1 MSKKSIIAK
10 LLSEE
15 DISVVQK
22 KTKTAAFNV
31 ENRELILPIWKE
43 EMSKD
48 ISDLF
53 ICHEIGHALYTSKD
67 MLYKM
72 QERKIDKS
80 YVNIIEDAR
89 IEKMVQDKYLGTRS
103 CFTRGYNEL
112 LSKDFFGLKD
122 KDLNT
127 FNLAD
132 RINLHFKG
140 VDNVPFSSVEQ
151 TWVDKVANVKTED
164 EVLDLAKALMDF
176 TDKNE
181 DSQGE
186 EQQGQSQSSVGSDEG
201 EDNNQES
208 GSDNTSD
215 DSSDD
220 TQNSGSN
227 DEGDEG
233 EEEKETQGSSSQDT
247 DEEEKTEAGQDTS
260 SGIQGGNDYKH
271 SATTDLSFD
280 KSLDDAMDKDVK
292 DRVYAT
298 IPKVNN
304 KVVVDY
310 KSVLEQCKKHYSNK
324 YSSNGYTTDKFLST
338 TKSEITKFQMDSK
351 KVVSY
356 MVKEFEMKKSADL
369 YKRAT
374 VSKTGTLNMG
384 ALHTYQFNEDLF
396 AKVTTMPGATN
407 HGLVMFFDWSG
418 SMQYNL
424 TQTLKQL
431 YNLVWFCD
439 RVKIPY
445 RVYAFSDAYGRTP
458 DYRSVMEENT
468 LVTQNIDNKSD
479 LNISGFRLIEMFS
492 DKMRKNETADM
503 MHYWYMMGVYYS
515 QGYRHYDNG
524 GYPICTPNNLQ
535 LGGTPLNHAIVA
547 AMSIIPSFKTKNG
560 IQKVNAVFLTDGV
573 SHRVSR
579 KVSGESLDSWKNDV
593 YITDKQ
599 TNTTITS
606 EKKNS
611 RYYSGENQTTIL
623 LELLKKRIPESNVL
637 GFFVAGSGARGIVR
651 REIIQDKMGL
661 HWDDMDT
668 LRKYQKELRTNKVL
682 VCKTAGYDE
691 YYILPSIP
699 RADENDEEGIHVK
712 ENAKTGDLKRA
723 FAKFS
728 KSKVLN
734 RQLLNKFI
742 SQVA

>member
-15 DISVVQK
+15 DISVVHK

-31 ENRELILPIWKE
+31 ESRELILPIWKE

-53 ICHEIGHALYTSKD
+53 ICHEIGHALYTSRD
-67 MLYKM
+67 MLQKM
-72 QERKIDKS
+72 TDRKIDKS

-89 IEKMVQDKYLGTRS
+89 IERMVQDKYLGTKS
-103 CFTRGYNEL
+103 CFTKGYNEL
-112 LSKDFFGLKD
+112 LSKDFFELKD
-122 KDLNT
+122 KDLND
-127 FNLAD
+127 FNRAD

-151 TWVDKVANVKTED
+151 TWVDKVAEVKTED
-164 EVLDLAKALMDF
+164 EVLDLAQDLMNFIND
-176 TDKNE
+176 NE
-181 DSQGE
+181 DSQGKEQE
-186 EQQGQSQSSVGSDEG
+186 EGKSGANGMSSDEG
-201 EDNNQES
+201 ESLQDLR
-208 GSDNTSD
+208 D
-215 DSSDD
+215 DAKKIEDTDD
-220 TQNSGSN
+220 TQSSGSN

-233 EEEKETQGSSSQDT
+233 EEETQGSSSQDT
-247 DEEEKTEAGQDTS
+247 DEEEKTEAGQDAS
-260 SGIQGGNDYKH
+260 SGFQGGSEYKH

-280 KSLDDAMDKDVK
+280 KSLDDAMDKDCK

-298 IPKVNN
+298 VPKVND
-304 KVVVDY
+304 KIIIDY
-310 KSVLEQCKKHYSNK
+310 KSILEQCRKHYSVDNK
-324 YSSNGYTTDKFLST
+324 YSESKFITT
-338 TKSEITKFQMDSK
+338 TKSEVTKLQQDSK

-445 RVYAFSDAYGRTP
+445 RVYAFSDSYGRMP
-458 DYRSVMEENT
+458 SYSRVESENNI
-468 LVTQNIDNKSD
+468 VTQDVNQKSD
-479 LNISGFRLIEMFS
+479 LNVSGFRLLEMFS
-492 DKMRKNETADM
+492 DKMKKTEQSDA
-503 MHYWYMMGVYYS
+503 MHYWYMMGEYY
-515 QGYRHYDNG
+515 GNYRNWRDG
-524 GYPICTPNNLQ
+524 GYPMSPPRNLH

-547 AMSIIPSFKTKNG
+547 AMSIIPKFKSDNG

-573 SHRVSR
+573 SHSVNG
-579 KVSGESLDSWKNDV
+579 KMSGEDFDSYNKEA
-593 YITDKQ
+593 YITDKL
-599 TNTTITS
+599 TNTTMCVKSSGYRREAQTS
-606 EKKNS
+606 
-611 RYYSGENQTTIL
+611 TL
-623 LELLKKRIPESNVL
+623 LEILKKRIPDMNVI
-637 GFFVAGSGARGIVR
+637 GFFVAGSGRRGIVR
-651 REIIQDKMGL
+651 REIIQEKMGL
-661 HWDDMDT
+661 SWSDDVT
-668 LRKYQKELRTNKVL
+668 LKKYQKELRTNKVL

-691 YYILPSIP
+691 YYILPSVP
-699 RADENDEEGIHVK
+699 KDDENDEDGIQVK
-712 ENAKTGDLKRA
+712 DNAKTGDLKRA
-723 FAKFS
+723 FTKFA
-728 KSKVLN
+728 KSKTLN
-734 RQLLNKFI
+734 RQLLNKFVG
-742 SQVA
+742 QVA

>member
-15 DISVVQK
+15 DISVVHK

-31 ENRELILPIWKE
+31 ETRELILPLWKE

-67 MLYKM
+67 LLTKM

-103 CFTRGYNEL
+103 CFTKGYKEL
-112 LSKDFFGLKD
+112 ISKDFFGVD
-122 KDLNT
+122 NKDLNEL
-127 FNLAD
+127 NLAD

-140 VDNVPFSSVEQ
+140 MDNVPFSSVEQ

-164 EVLDLAKALMDF
+164 EVLDIAQGLMDF
-176 TDKNE
+176 TDENE
-181 DSQGE
+181 ESQNQEE
-186 EQQGQSQSSVGSDEG
+186 EQQSQSS
-201 EDNNQES
+201 
-208 GSDNTSD
+208 

-220 TQNSGSN
+220 NSDDNSDDTETQSSDDKSDESQEETQSSGSEESDDDKN
-227 DEGDEG
+227 T
-233 EEEKETQGSSSQDT
+233 EEK
-247 DEEEKTEAGQDTS
+247 KTEVNG
-260 SGIQGGNDYKH
+260 GIQGGSEYKH
-271 SATTDLSFD
+271 RATTDLSFD

-310 KSVLEQCKKHYSNK
+310 KSVLEQCKTHYDKTEN
-324 YSSNGYTTDKFLST
+324 SSKFISK
-338 TKSEITKFQMDSK
+338 TKSEMTKFQMDSK

-369 YKRAT
+369 YKRAS

-396 AKVTTMPGATN
+396 AKVTTLPGATN

-418 SMQYNL
+418 SMQHNL

-431 YNLVWFCD
+431 FNLVWFCD

-445 RVYAFSDAYGRTP
+445 RVYAFSDCYVKPSTYSGI
-458 DYRSVMEENT
+458 DSENIK
-468 LVTQNIDNKSD
+468 VTQNPDNKSD
-479 LNISGFRLIEMFS
+479 LDVSGFRLIEMFS
-492 DKMRKNETADM
+492 DKMRKNETSDM
-503 MHYWYMMGVYYS
+503 MHYWYMMGCYYS
-515 QGYRHYDNG
+515 QGYRRLQYG

-547 AMSIIPSFKTKNG
+547 AMSIIPKSKNDNG

-573 SHRVSR
+573 SHNISR
-579 KVSGESLDSWKNDV
+579 KISGERLSHYSFDKDS
-593 YITDKQ
+593 YITDKM
-599 TNTTITS
+599 TNTTVTS
-606 EKKNS
+606 IKKTS
-611 RYYSGENQTTIL
+611 RYKSDNQTNIL

-637 GFFVAGSGARGIVR
+637 GFFVAGSGARGVVR

-661 HWDDMDT
+661 HWDDIDT
-668 LRKYQKELRTNKVL
+668 LRKCQKELRTNKVL
-682 VCKTAGYDE
+682 VCKTSGYDE

-699 RADENDEEGIHVK
+699 KVDENDEDGIQVK

-742 SQVA
+742 AQVA

>member
-15 DISVVQK
+15 DISVVHK

-31 ENRELILPIWKE
+31 ETRELILPLWKE

-67 MLYKM
+67 LLTKM
-72 QERKIDKS
+72 IERKIDKS

-103 CFTRGYNEL
+103 CFTKGYKEL
-112 LSKDFFGLKD
+112 ISKDFFGVD
-122 KDLNT
+122 NKDLNEL
-127 FNLAD
+127 NLAD

-140 VDNVPFSSVEQ
+140 MDNVPFSSVEQ
-151 TWVDKVANVKTED
+151 TWVEKVRNVKTED
-164 EVLDLAKALMDF
+164 EVLDIAQGLMDF

-181 DSQGE
+181 ESQNQ
-186 EQQGQSQSSVGSDEG
+186 EQQQQSQSSVGSDEG
-201 EDNNQES
+201 EGENQES
-208 GSDNTSD
+208 GSDDNSE

-220 TQNSGSN
+220 TQSQGSN
-227 DEGDEG
+227 NDGDEG
-233 EEEKETQGSSSQDT
+233 QEETQSSSSQESDDDKNT
-247 DEEEKTEAGQDTS
+247 EEKKTEVN
-260 SGIQGGNDYKH
+260 SGFQGGEGYKH
-271 SATTDLSFD
+271 TATTDLSFD
-280 KSLDDAMDKDVK
+280 KSLDDAMDKNAK

-298 IPKVNN
+298 IPKVND
-304 KVVVDY
+304 KVIIDY
-310 KSVLEQCKKHYSNK
+310 KSILEQCKKHYDKTEN
-324 YSSNGYTTDKFLST
+324 SSKFISK
-338 TKSEITKFQMDSK
+338 TKSDMIKFQMDSK

-369 YKRAT
+369 YKRAS

-396 AKVTTMPGATN
+396 AKVTTLPGATN

-445 RVYAFSDAYGRTP
+445 KVYAFSDAYVRPASYAGI
-458 DYRSVMEENT
+458 DSESVK
-468 LVTQNIDNKSD
+468 VTQNPDNKSD
-479 LNISGFRLIEMFS
+479 LDVSGFRLIEMFS
-492 DKMRKNETADM
+492 DKMRKNETSDM
-503 MHYWYMMGVYYS
+503 MHYWYMMGCYYA
-515 QGYRHYDNG
+515 GYRDWSNA
-524 GYPICTPNNLQ
+524 GYPVSPPYRLQ

-547 AMSIIPSFKTKNG
+547 AMSIIPKFKIDNG

-573 SHRVSR
+573 SHKANR
-579 KVSGESLDSWKNDV
+579 KISGESLGGYSTDD
-593 YITDKQ
+593 YITDKV
-599 TNTTITS
+599 TNTTVTS
-606 EKKNS
+606 ENKG
-611 RYYSGENQTTIL
+611 RYYSGEKQTTML

-637 GFFVAGSGARGIVR
+637 GFFVAGSGKTGIVR

-668 LRKYQKELRTNKVL
+668 LKKCQKELRTNKVL

-699 RADENDEEGIHVK
+699 KVDENDEDGIQVK

-742 SQVA
+742 AQVA

>member
-31 ENRELILPIWKE
+31 ETRELILPLWKE

-67 MLYKM
+67 LLTKM

-103 CFTRGYNEL
+103 CFTKGYKEL
-112 LSKDFFGLKD
+112 ISKDFFGVNN
-122 KDLNT
+122 KDLNEL
-127 FNLAD
+127 NLAD
-132 RINLHFKG
+132 RINLYFKG
-140 VDNVPFSSVEQ
+140 VENVPFSSVEQ
-151 TWVDKVANVKTED
+151 TWVEKVRNVKTED
-164 EVLDLAKALMDF
+164 EVLDIAQGLMDF

-181 DSQGE
+181 ESQNQ
-186 EQQGQSQSSVGSDEG
+186 EQEQQSQSSTD
-201 EDNNQES
+201 
-208 GSDNTSD
+208 SD
-215 DSSDD
+215 DNADDNSDDTETQSSDD
-220 TQNSGSN
+220 KSDESQEDTQSSGSEESDDDKN
-227 DEGDEG
+227 T
-233 EEEKETQGSSSQDT
+233 EEK
-247 DEEEKTEAGQDTS
+247 KTEVN
-260 SGIQGGNDYKH
+260 SGIQGGESYKH
-271 SATTDLSFD
+271 RATTDLSFD
-280 KSLDDAMDKDVK
+280 KSLDDAMDKDAK

-298 IPKVNN
+298 IPKVND
-304 KVVVDY
+304 KVIVSY
-310 KSVLEQCKKHYSNK
+310 KSVLEQCKKHYTEIDNCSVFISK
-324 YSSNGYTTDKFLST
+324 

-369 YKRAT
+369 YKRAS

-396 AKVTTMPGATN
+396 AKVTTLPGATN

-418 SMQYNL
+418 SMQHNL

-431 YNLVWFCD
+431 FNLVWFCD

-445 RVYAFSDAYGRTP
+445 RVYAFSDCYVKPSSYSGIDSEGTK
-458 DYRSVMEENT
+458 
-468 LVTQNIDNKSD
+468 VTQNPDNKSD
-479 LNISGFRLIEMFS
+479 LDVSGFRLIEMFS

-503 MHYWYMMGVYYS
+503 MHYWYMMGTYYG
-515 QGYRHYDNG
+515 GYRNYSRDYS
-524 GYPICTPNNLQ
+524 YPATPPYRLQ

-547 AMSIIPSFKTKNG
+547 AMSIIPKFKNDNG

-573 SHRVSR
+573 SHNISR
-579 KVSGESLDSWKNDV
+579 KISGEKLSHYSFDKNS
-593 YITDKQ
+593 YITDKV
-599 TNTTITS
+599 TNTTVNSTQ
-606 EKKNS
+606 KTS
-611 RYYSGENQTTIL
+611 RYSRFKGDNQTTML

-637 GFFVAGSGARGIVR
+637 GFFVAGSGKTGIVR

-691 YYILPSIP
+691 YYILPSVP
-699 RADENDEEGIHVK
+699 SDDESAENGIQVK

-723 FAKFS
+723 FTKFS

-742 SQVA
+742 AQVA

>member
-15 DISVVQK
+15 DISVVHK

-31 ENRELILPIWKE
+31 ETRELILPLWKE

-53 ICHEIGHALYTSKD
+53 ICHEIGHALYTSVD
-67 MLYKM
+67 LLTKM

-103 CFTRGYNEL
+103 CFTKGYKEL
-112 LSKDFFGLKD
+112 ISKDFFGVNN
-122 KDLNT
+122 KDLNEL
-127 FNLAD
+127 NLAD

-140 VDNVPFSSVEQ
+140 MDNVPFSSVEQ
-151 TWVDKVANVKTED
+151 TWVEKVRNVKTED
-164 EVLDLAKALMDF
+164 EVLDIAQGLMDF

-181 DSQGE
+181 ESQNQ
-186 EQQGQSQSSVGSDEG
+186 EQEQQSQSSVGSDEG
-201 EDNNQES
+201 EGENQES
-208 GSDNTSD
+208 GSDDNSD

-220 TQNSGSN
+220 TQSQGSN
-227 DEGDEG
+227 NDGDEG
-233 EEEKETQGSSSQDT
+233 QEETQSSSSEESDDDKNTEEK
-247 DEEEKTEAGQDTS
+247 KTEVN
-260 SGIQGGNDYKH
+260 SGFQGGEGYKH
-271 SATTDLSFD
+271 TATTDLSFD
-280 KSLDDAMDKDVK
+280 KSLDDAMDKNAK

-298 IPKVNN
+298 IPKVND
-304 KVVVDY
+304 KVIIDY
-310 KSVLEQCKKHYSNK
+310 KSILEQCKKHYDKTEN
-324 YSSNGYTTDKFLST
+324 SSKFISK
-338 TKSEITKFQMDSK
+338 TKSDMIKFQMDSK

-369 YKRAT
+369 YKRAS

-396 AKVTTMPGATN
+396 AKVTTLPGATN

-445 RVYAFSDAYGRTP
+445 KVYAFSDAYVRPASYAGI
-458 DYRSVMEENT
+458 DSESVK
-468 LVTQNIDNKSD
+468 VTQNPDNKSD
-479 LNISGFRLIEMFS
+479 LDVSGFRLIEMFS
-492 DKMRKNETADM
+492 DKMRKNETSDM
-503 MHYWYMMGVYYS
+503 MHYWYMMGCYYA
-515 QGYRHYDNG
+515 GYRDWSND
-524 GYPICTPNNLQ
+524 GYPATPPYRLQ

-547 AMSIIPSFKTKNG
+547 AMSIIPKFKIDNG

-573 SHRVSR
+573 SHKANR
-579 KVSGESLDSWKNDV
+579 KISGESLGGYSTDD
-593 YITDKQ
+593 YITDKV
-599 TNTTITS
+599 TNTTVTS
-606 EKKNS
+606 ENKG
-611 RYYSGENQTTIL
+611 RYYSGEKQTTML

-637 GFFVAGSGARGIVR
+637 GFFVAGSGKTGIVR

-668 LRKYQKELRTNKVL
+668 LKKCQKELRTNKVL

-699 RADENDEEGIHVK
+699 KVDENDEDGIQVK

-742 SQVA
+742 AQVA

>member
-15 DISVVQK
+15 DISVVHK

-31 ENRELILPIWKE
+31 ESRELILPIWKE

-53 ICHEIGHALYTSKD
+53 ICHEIGHALYTSRD
-67 MLYKM
+67 MLQKM
-72 QERKIDKS
+72 TDRKIDKS

-103 CFTRGYNEL
+103 CFTKGYNEL

-122 KDLNT
+122 KDLND

-151 TWVDKVANVKTED
+151 TWVDKVAKVKTED
-164 EVLDLAKALMDF
+164 EVLDLAQELMDF
-176 TDKNE
+176 TDENE

-186 EQQGQSQSSVGSDEG
+186 NQEQQSQSSVGSDEG
-201 EDNNQES
+201 EGDNADTQE
-208 GSDNTSD
+208 DTSD

-220 TQNSGSN
+220 TQSSGSN

-233 EEEKETQGSSSQDT
+233 EEEVQTQSSSSEDT
-247 DEEEKTEAGQDTS
+247 DEEEKTEAGQDKS
-260 SGIQGGNDYKH
+260 SGFQGGSEYKH

-280 KSLDDAMDKDVK
+280 KSLDDAMDKDCK

-298 IPKVNN
+298 IPKVND
-304 KVVVDY
+304 KIIIDY
-310 KSVLEQCKKHYSNK
+310 KSILEQCKKHYSVDNK
-324 YSSNGYTTDKFLST
+324 YSESKFIT
-338 TKSEITKFQMDSK
+338 ATKSEVTKLQQDSK

-431 YNLVWFCD
+431 FNLVWFCD

-445 RVYAFSDAYGRTP
+445 RVYAFSDSYGRMP
-458 DYRSVMEENT
+458 SYSRVESDNNI
-468 LVTQNIDNKSD
+468 VTQDVNQKSD
-479 LNISGFRLIEMFS
+479 LNVSGFRLLEMFS
-492 DKMRKNETADM
+492 DKMKKTEQSDA
-503 MHYWYMMGVYYS
+503 MHYWYMMGEYYAN
-515 QGYRHYDNG
+515 YRNWRDG
-524 GYPICTPNNLQ
+524 GYPMSPPSNLH

-547 AMSIIPSFKTKNG
+547 AMSIIPKFKNDNG

-573 SHRVSR
+573 SHNVHS
-579 KVSGESLDSWKNDV
+579 KMSNEDFDSYAKDA
-593 YITDKQ
+593 YITDKVS
-599 TNTTITS
+599 NTTMCVKS
-606 EKKNS
+606 LGYKREA
-611 RYYSGENQTTIL
+611 QTTTL
-623 LELLKKRIPESNVL
+623 LKLLKKRIPDMNVI
-637 GFFVAGSGARGIVR
+637 GFFVAGSGRRGIVR
-651 REIIQDKMGL
+651 REIIQEKMGL
-661 HWDDMDT
+661 SWDDTDT
-668 LRKYQKELRTNKVL
+668 LKKYQKELRTNKVL

-691 YYILPSIP
+691 YYILPSVP
-699 RADENDEEGIHVK
+699 KDDENDEDGIQVK

-723 FAKFS
+723 FTKFA
-728 KSKVLN
+728 KSKTLN

-742 SQVA
+742 GQVA

>member
-15 DISVVQK
+15 DISVVHK

-31 ENRELILPIWKE
+31 QNRELILPIWKE

-53 ICHEIGHALYTSKD
+53 ICHEIGHALYTSQD
-67 MLYKM
+67 MLQKM
-72 QERKIDKS
+72 IDRKIDKS

-89 IEKMVQDKYLGTRS
+89 IERMVQDKYLGTKS
-103 CFTRGYNEL
+103 CFTKGYNEL

-122 KDLNT
+122 KDLND

-176 TDKNE
+176 TDENE

-186 EQQGQSQSSVGSDEG
+186 EQEQQSQSSVGSNEG
-201 EDNNQES
+201 ESLEDLR
-208 GSDNTSD
+208 D
-215 DSSDD
+215 DAKKIDDTDD
-220 TQNSGSN
+220 TQSSGSN

-233 EEEKETQGSSSQDT
+233 EEEKEVENQGSSSQDT
-247 DEEEKTEAGQDTS
+247 DEEEKTEAGQDKS
-260 SGIQGGNDYKH
+260 SGIQGGSEYKH

-280 KSLDDAMDKDVK
+280 KSLDDAMDKDCK

-310 KSVLEQCKKHYSNK
+310 KSVLEQCKKHYSSDNK
-324 YSSNGYTTDKFLST
+324 YSENKFIT
-338 TKSEITKFQMDSK
+338 KTKSEITKFQMDSK
-351 KVVSY
+351 KIVSY

-369 YKRAT
+369 YKRAS

-445 RVYAFSDAYGRTP
+445 RVYAFSDAYEGAPSYSRVV
-458 DYRSVMEENT
+458 SEEI
-468 LVTQNIDNKSD
+468 LVTQNPDNKSD
-479 LNISGFRLIEMFS
+479 LDVSGFRLIEMFS

-503 MHYWYMMGVYYS
+503 MHYWYMMGEYYG
-515 QGYRHYDNG
+515 GYRNWRDNG
-524 GYPICTPNNLQ
+524 YPMQPPKNLH

-573 SHRVSR
+573 SHAVTR
-579 KVSGESLDSWKNDV
+579 KISGEDINGYNKEG
-593 YITDKQ
+593 YITDKI

-606 EKKNS
+606 DTKNS
-611 RYYSGENQTTIL
+611 RYYSGEKQTTIL
-623 LELLKKRIPESNVL
+623 LQLLKKRIPESNIL

-651 REIIQDKMGL
+651 REIIQEKMGL
-661 HWDDMDT
+661 NWSDDET
-668 LRKYQKELRTNKVL
+668 LKKCQKELRTNKVL

-699 RADENDEEGIHVK
+699 RADENDEDGIQVK

-728 KSKVLN
+728 KSKTLN

-742 SQVA
+742 GQVA

>member
-15 DISVVQK
+15 DISVVHK

-53 ICHEIGHALYTSKD
+53 ICHEIGHALYTSRD
-67 MLYKM
+67 MLQKM
-72 QERKIDKS
+72 TDRKIDKS

-89 IEKMVQDKYLGTRS
+89 IERMVQDKYLGTKS
-103 CFTRGYNEL
+103 CFTKGYNEL

-122 KDLNT
+122 KDLND

-151 TWVDKVANVKTED
+151 TWVDKVAKVKTED
-164 EVLDLAKALMDF
+164 EVLDLAQELMDF
-176 TDKNE
+176 TDENE
-181 DSQGE
+181 DSQGDNQ
-186 EQQGQSQSSVGSDEG
+186 EQQSQSSVSSDEG
-201 EDNNQES
+201 DNTDTQED
-208 GSDNTSD
+208 TSD
-215 DSSDD
+215 DTSYDD
-220 TQNSGSN
+220 TQSSGSN
-227 DEGDEG
+227 DEGDEI
-233 EEEKETQGSSSQDT
+233 EEKQVETQSSSSEDT
-247 DEEEKTEAGQDTS
+247 EEEEKTEAGQDKS
-260 SGIQGGNDYKH
+260 SGFQGGSEYKH

-280 KSLDDAMDKDVK
+280 KSLDDAMDKDCK

-298 IPKVNN
+298 IPKVND
-304 KVVVDY
+304 KIIIDY
-310 KSVLEQCKKHYSNK
+310 KSILEQCRKHYSVDNK
-324 YSSNGYTTDKFLST
+324 YSESKFITTS
-338 TKSEITKFQMDSK
+338 KSEVTKLQQDSK

-445 RVYAFSDAYGRTP
+445 RVYAFTDAYGNLPSYSRIAT
-458 DYRSVMEENT
+458 EENI
-468 LVTQNIDNKSD
+468 VTQDANQKSD
-479 LNISGFRLIEMFS
+479 LNVSGFRLLEMFS
-492 DKMRKNETADM
+492 DKMKKTEQSDA
-503 MHYWYMMGVYYS
+503 MHYWYMMGEYY
-515 QGYRHYDNG
+515 GNYRNWRDG
-524 GYPICTPNNLQ
+524 GYPMSPPRNLH

-547 AMSIIPSFKTKNG
+547 AMSIIPKFKSDNG

-573 SHRVSR
+573 SHNIHS
-579 KVSGESLDSWKNDV
+579 KMSNEDFDSYNKEG
-593 YITDKQ
+593 YITDKI
-599 TNTTITS
+599 TNTTMCVKS
-606 EKKNS
+606 
-611 RYYSGENQTTIL
+611 SGYKREAQTTTL
-623 LELLKKRIPESNVL
+623 LELLKKRIPDMNVI
-637 GFFVAGSGARGIVR
+637 GFFVAGSGRRGIVR

-661 HWDDMDT
+661 SWDDTDN
-668 LRKYQKELRTNKVL
+668 LKKYQKELRTNKVL

-691 YYILPSIP
+691 YYILPSVP
-699 RADENDEEGIHVK
+699 KDDENDEDGIQVK

-723 FAKFS
+723 FTKFA
-728 KSKVLN
+728 KSKTLN

-742 SQVA
+742 GQVA

>member
-31 ENRELILPIWKE
+31 ETRELILPLWKE

-53 ICHEIGHALYTSKD
+53 ICHEIGHALYTSVD
-67 MLYKM
+67 LLTKM

-103 CFTRGYNEL
+103 CFTKGYKEL
-112 LSKDFFGLKD
+112 ISKDFFGVNN
-122 KDLNT
+122 KDLNEL
-127 FNLAD
+127 NLAD

-140 VDNVPFSSVEQ
+140 MDNVPFSSVEQ

-164 EVLDLAKALMDF
+164 EVLDIAQGLMDF
-176 TDKNE
+176 TDENE
-181 DSQGE
+181 ESQNQE
-186 EQQGQSQSSVGSDEG
+186 EEQSQSS
-201 EDNNQES
+201 N
-208 GSDNTSD
+208 
-215 DSSDD
+215 SSDD
-220 TQNSGSN
+220 NSDDNSDDTETQSSDDKSDESQEDTQSSGSEESDDDKN
-227 DEGDEG
+227 T
-233 EEEKETQGSSSQDT
+233 EEK
-247 DEEEKTEAGQDTS
+247 KTEVNG
-260 SGIQGGNDYKH
+260 GIQGGNGYKH
-271 SATTDLSFD
+271 RATTDLSFD
-280 KSLDDAMDKDVK
+280 KSLDDAMDKDAK

-298 IPKVNN
+298 IPKVND
-304 KVVVDY
+304 KVIVSY
-310 KSVLEQCKKHYSNK
+310 KSVLEQCKKHYTEIDNCSVFISK
-324 YSSNGYTTDKFLST
+324 
-338 TKSEITKFQMDSK
+338 TKSEMTKFQMDSK

-369 YKRAT
+369 YKRAS

-396 AKVTTMPGATN
+396 AKVTTLPGATN

-418 SMQYNL
+418 SMQHNL

-431 YNLVWFCD
+431 FNLVWFCD

-445 RVYAFSDAYGRTP
+445 RVYAFSDCYVKPSSYSGIDSEGTK
-458 DYRSVMEENT
+458 
-468 LVTQNIDNKSD
+468 VTQNPDSKSD
-479 LNISGFRLIEMFS
+479 LDVSGFRLIEMFS
-492 DKMRKNETADM
+492 DKMVKNETADM
-503 MHYWYMMGVYYS
+503 MHYWYMMGTYYG
-515 QGYRHYDNG
+515 GYRNYSRDYS
-524 GYPICTPNNLQ
+524 YPATPPYRLQ

-547 AMSIIPSFKTKNG
+547 AMSIIPKFKNDNG

-573 SHRVSR
+573 SHNIS
-579 KVSGESLDSWKNDV
+579 KKISGERLSHYSFDKDS
-593 YITDKQ
+593 YITDKV
-599 TNTTITS
+599 TNTTVNSIQKT
-606 EKKNS
+606 S
-611 RYYSGENQTTIL
+611 RYSRFKGDNQTTML

-637 GFFVAGSGARGIVR
+637 GFFVAGSGKTGIVR

-668 LRKYQKELRTNKVL
+668 LRKCQKELRTNKVL

-691 YYILPSIP
+691 YYILPSVP
-699 RADENDEEGIHVK
+699 SDDESAEDGIQVK

-742 SQVA
+742 AQVA

>member
-31 ENRELILPIWKE
+31 ETRELILPLWKE

-67 MLYKM
+67 LLTKM

-103 CFTRGYNEL
+103 CFTKGYKEL
-112 LSKDFFGLKD
+112 ISKDFFGVNN
-122 KDLNT
+122 KDLNEL
-127 FNLAD
+127 NLAD
-132 RINLHFKG
+132 RINLYFKG
-140 VDNVPFSSVEQ
+140 MDNVPFSSVEQ
-151 TWVDKVANVKTED
+151 TWVEKVRNVKTED
-164 EVLDLAKALMDF
+164 EVLDIAQGLMDF

-181 DSQGE
+181 ESQNQ
-186 EQQGQSQSSVGSDEG
+186 EQEQQSQSSVGSDEG
-201 EDNNQES
+201 EGENQES
-208 GSDNTSD
+208 GSDDNSD

-220 TQNSGSN
+220 TQSQGSN
-227 DEGDEG
+227 NDGDEG
-233 EEEKETQGSSSQDT
+233 QEETQSSSSQESDDDKNT
-247 DEEEKTEAGQDTS
+247 EEKKTEVN
-260 SGIQGGNDYKH
+260 SGFQGGEGYKH
-271 SATTDLSFD
+271 TATTDLSFD
-280 KSLDDAMDKDVK
+280 KSLDDAMDKNAK

-298 IPKVNN
+298 IPKVND
-304 KVVVDY
+304 KVIIDY
-310 KSVLEQCKKHYSNK
+310 KSILEQCKKHYDKTEN
-324 YSSNGYTTDKFLST
+324 SSKFISK
-338 TKSEITKFQMDSK
+338 TKSDMIKFQMDSK

-369 YKRAT
+369 YKRAS

-396 AKVTTMPGATN
+396 AKVTTLPGATN

-445 RVYAFSDAYGRTP
+445 KVYAFSDAYLRPASYAGI
-458 DYRSVMEENT
+458 DSESVK
-468 LVTQNIDNKSD
+468 VTQNPDNKSD
-479 LNISGFRLIEMFS
+479 LDVSGFRLIEMFS
-492 DKMRKNETADM
+492 DKMRKNETSDM
-503 MHYWYMMGVYYS
+503 MHYWYMMGCYYA
-515 QGYRHYDNG
+515 GYRDWSNA
-524 GYPICTPNNLQ
+524 GYPVSPPYRLQ

-547 AMSIIPSFKTKNG
+547 AMSIIPKFKIDNG

-573 SHRVSR
+573 SHKANR
-579 KVSGESLDSWKNDV
+579 KISGESLGGYSTDD
-593 YITDKQ
+593 YITDKV
-599 TNTTITS
+599 TNTTVTS
-606 EKKNS
+606 ENKG
-611 RYYSGENQTTIL
+611 RYYSGEKQTTML

-637 GFFVAGSGARGIVR
+637 GFFVAGSGKTGIVR

-668 LRKYQKELRTNKVL
+668 LKKCQKELRTNKVL

-699 RADENDEEGIHVK
+699 KVDENDEDGIQVK

-742 SQVA
+742 AQVA

>member
-67 MLYKM
+67 MLQKM
-72 QERKIDKS
+72 IDRKLDKS

-176 TDKNE
+176 TDNNE

-186 EQQGQSQSSVGSDEG
+186 NQEQQSQSSVGSDDG
-201 EDNNQES
+201 EENNQES
-208 GSDNTSD
+208 GSDDNTD

-220 TQNSGSN
+220 TQSSGSN
-227 DEGDEG
+227 DEG

-247 DEEEKTEAGQDTS
+247 NEEEEKTEAGQDTS
-260 SGIQGGNDYKH
+260 GGIQGGSEYKH

-310 KSVLEQCKKHYSNK
+310 KSVLEQCKKHYNHYK
-324 YSSNGYTTDKFLST
+324 GDEGVKFFTT
-338 TKSEITKFQMDSK
+338 TKSEITKFQTDSK

-356 MVKEFEMKKSADL
+356 MVKEFEMKKSADQ
-369 YKRAT
+369 YARALT
-374 VSKTGTLNMG
+374 SKTGVLDMG
-384 ALHTYQFNEDLF
+384 ALHTYKFNDDLF
-396 AKVTTMPGATN
+396 AKVTTLPGATN
-407 HGLVMFFDWSG
+407 HGLVMFLDWSG
-418 SMQYNL
+418 SMSGNL
-424 TQTLKQL
+424 KGTLNQL
-431 YNLVWFCD
+431 FNLVWFCKK
-439 RVKIPY
+439 VNIPFD
-445 RVYAFSDAYGRTP
+445 VYAFSDAY
-458 DYRSVMEENT
+458 YRNGNFSYRGGCANDFKPGD
-468 LVTQNIDNKSD
+468 LKIDMFNLLHFFSSKMKNKD
-479 LNISGFRLIEMFS
+479 EM
-492 DKMRKNETADM
+492 DM
-503 MHYWYMMGVYYS
+503 MHYLYMIAS
-515 QGYRHYDNG
+515 KWSYRDWRKE
-524 GYPICTPNNLQ
+524 GYPYDVPRSLN
-535 LGGTPLNHAIVA
+535 LGGTPLNSAIIA
-547 AMSIIPSFKTKNG
+547 ALQVVPEFKKVSG
-560 IQKVNAVFLTDGV
+560 VQKVHTIFLTDGA
-573 SHRVSR
+573 SHKIGGVHKYQTREGETLESYEGIYGYGIGSSIYVDQKFGNKVKSDSYGDDRDTQMSALLDLLRKRVPDMS
-579 KVSGESLDSWKNDV
+579 V
-593 YITDKQ
+593 
-599 TNTTITS
+599 TN
-606 EKKNS
+606 
-611 RYYSGENQTTIL
+611 
-623 LELLKKRIPESNVL
+623 
-637 GFFVAGSGARGIVR
+637 FFVAGTGRKGVVKPSEVEYVMGYGSYVDSLEIAKKIRKENVGIVPDA
-651 REIIQDKMGL
+651 QGF
-661 HWDDMDT
+661 DT
-668 LRKYQKELRTNKVL
+668 V
-682 VCKTAGYDE
+682 
-691 YYILPSIP
+691 YILPGLGGVDMDSELDVEVG
-699 RADENDEEGIHVK
+699 ASK
-712 ENAKTGDLKRA
+712 AQLKRA
-723 FAKFS
+723 FS
-728 KSKVLN
+728 KMSVGKIVN
-734 RQLLNKFI
+734 RPLLNNFI
-742 SQVA
+742 KMVA

>member
-31 ENRELILPIWKE
+31 ETRELILPLWKE

-67 MLYKM
+67 LLTKM
-72 QERKIDKS
+72 IERKIDKS

-103 CFTRGYNEL
+103 CFTKGYKEL
-112 LSKDFFGLKD
+112 ISKDFFGVD
-122 KDLNT
+122 NKDLNEL
-127 FNLAD
+127 NLAD

-140 VDNVPFSSVEQ
+140 MDNVPFSSVEQ

-164 EVLDLAKALMDF
+164 EVLDIAQGLMDF
-176 TDKNE
+176 TDENE
-181 DSQGE
+181 ESQNQEE
-186 EQQGQSQSSVGSDEG
+186 EQQSQSS
-201 EDNNQES
+201 
-208 GSDNTSD
+208 

-220 TQNSGSN
+220 NSDDNSDDTETQSSDDKS
-227 DEGDEG
+227 DESQEETQSSSSQESDDDKNA
-233 EEEKETQGSSSQDT
+233 EEKEVEVNG
-247 DEEEKTEAGQDTS
+247 
-260 SGIQGGNDYKH
+260 GIQGGSEYKH
-271 SATTDLSFD
+271 RATTDLSFD
-280 KSLDDAMDKDVK
+280 KSLDDAMDKDAK

-298 IPKVNN
+298 IPKVND
-304 KVVVDY
+304 KVIVSY
-310 KSVLEQCKKHYSNK
+310 KSVLEQCKKHY
-324 YSSNGYTTDKFLST
+324 TDIDNCSKFISK

-369 YKRAT
+369 YKRAS

-396 AKVTTMPGATN
+396 AKVTTLPGATN

-445 RVYAFSDAYGRTP
+445 KVYAFSDAYVRPASYAGI
-458 DYRSVMEENT
+458 DSESVK
-468 LVTQNIDNKSD
+468 VTQNPDNKSD
-479 LNISGFRLIEMFS
+479 LDVSGFRLIEMFS
-492 DKMRKNETADM
+492 DKMRKNETSDM
-503 MHYWYMMGVYYS
+503 MHYWYMMGCYYA
-515 QGYRHYDNG
+515 GYRDWSNA
-524 GYPICTPNNLQ
+524 GYPVSPPYRLQ

-547 AMSIIPSFKTKNG
+547 AMSIIPKFKIDNG

-573 SHRVSR
+573 SHKANR
-579 KVSGESLDSWKNDV
+579 KISGESLGGYSTDD
-593 YITDKQ
+593 YITDKV
-599 TNTTITS
+599 TNTTVTS
-606 EKKNS
+606 ENKG
-611 RYYSGENQTTIL
+611 RYYSGEKQTTML

-637 GFFVAGSGARGIVR
+637 GFFVAGSGARGVVR

-661 HWDDMDT
+661 HWDDIDT
-668 LRKYQKELRTNKVL
+668 LRKCQKELRTNKVL

-699 RADENDEEGIHVK
+699 KVDENDEDGIQVK

-742 SQVA
+742 AQVA

>member
-31 ENRELILPIWKE
+31 ETRELILPLWKE

-53 ICHEIGHALYTSKD
+53 ICHEIGHALYTSVD
-67 MLYKM
+67 LLTKM

-103 CFTRGYNEL
+103 CFTKGYKEL
-112 LSKDFFGLKD
+112 ISKDFFGVNN
-122 KDLNT
+122 KDLNEL
-127 FNLAD
+127 NLAD

-140 VDNVPFSSVEQ
+140 MDNVPFSSVEQ

-164 EVLDLAKALMDF
+164 EVLDIAQGLMDF

-181 DSQGE
+181 ESQNQEQE
-186 EQQGQSQSSVGSDEG
+186 EGKSGANGMSSDEG
-201 EDNNQES
+201 ETIQDTK
-208 GSDNTSD
+208 DDTSD

-220 TQNSGSN
+220 TQSQGSN
-227 DEGDEG
+227 NEGVEG
-233 EEEKETQGSSSQDT
+233 EEETQSSSSEESDDDKNT
-247 DEEEKTEAGQDTS
+247 EEKKTEVN
-260 SGIQGGNDYKH
+260 SGFQGGEGYKH
-271 SATTDLSFD
+271 TATTDLSFD
-280 KSLDDAMDKDVK
+280 KSLDDAMDKNAK

-298 IPKVNN
+298 IPKVND
-304 KVVVDY
+304 KVIIDY
-310 KSVLEQCKKHYSNK
+310 KSILEQCKKHYDKTEN
-324 YSSNGYTTDKFLST
+324 SSKFISK
-338 TKSEITKFQMDSK
+338 TKSDMIKFQMDSK

-369 YKRAT
+369 YKRAS

-396 AKVTTMPGATN
+396 AKVTTLPGATN

-445 RVYAFSDAYGRTP
+445 KVYAFSDAYIRPSSYAGI
-458 DYRSVMEENT
+458 DSESVK
-468 LVTQNIDNKSD
+468 VTQNPDNKSD
-479 LNISGFRLIEMFS
+479 LDVSGFRLIEMFS

-503 MHYWYMMGVYYS
+503 MHYWYMMGCYYA
-515 QGYRHYDNG
+515 GYRDWSNA
-524 GYPICTPNNLQ
+524 GYPVSPPYRLQ

-547 AMSIIPSFKTKNG
+547 AMSIIPKFKIDNG

-573 SHRVSR
+573 SHKANR
-579 KVSGESLDSWKNDV
+579 KISGESLGGYSTDD
-593 YITDKQ
+593 YITDKV
-599 TNTTITS
+599 TNTTVTS
-606 EKKNS
+606 ENKG
-611 RYYSGENQTTIL
+611 RYYSGEKQTTML

-637 GFFVAGSGARGIVR
+637 GFFVAGSGKTGIVR

-668 LRKYQKELRTNKVL
+668 LKKCQKELRTNKVL

-699 RADENDEEGIHVK
+699 KVDENDEDGIQVK

-742 SQVA
+742 AQVA

>member
-15 DISVVQK
+15 DISVVHK

-31 ENRELILPIWKE
+31 QNRELILPIWKE

-67 MLYKM
+67 LLTKM
-72 QERKIDKS
+72 KERKIDKS

-103 CFTRGYNEL
+103 CFTKGYKEL
-112 LSKDFFGLKD
+112 ISKDFFGVNN
-122 KDLNT
+122 KDLNEL
-127 FNLAD
+127 NLAD

-140 VDNVPFSSVEQ
+140 MDNVPFSSVEQ
-151 TWVDKVANVKTED
+151 TWVDKVANVKTEA
-164 EVLDLAKALMDF
+164 EVLDIAQGLMDF

-181 DSQGE
+181 DSQNQEE
-186 EQQGQSQSSVGSDEG
+186 EQQSQSSVGSDEG
-201 EDNNQES
+201 EGENQES
-208 GSDNTSD
+208 GSDDNSD

-220 TQNSGSN
+220 TQSQGSN

-233 EEEKETQGSSSQDT
+233 QEDTQSSSSKESDDDKNAEEK
-247 DEEEKTEAGQDTS
+247 KTEVN
-260 SGIQGGNDYKH
+260 SGFQGGEGYKH
-271 SATTDLSFD
+271 TATTDLSFD
-280 KSLDDAMDKDVK
+280 KSLDDAMYKNAK

-298 IPKVNN
+298 IPKVND
-304 KVVVDY
+304 KVIIDY
-310 KSVLEQCKKHYSNK
+310 KSVLEQCKKHYDKTEN
-324 YSSNGYTTDKFLST
+324 SSKFIT
-338 TKSEITKFQMDSK
+338 KTKSDMTKFQIDSK

-369 YKRAT
+369 YKRAS

-396 AKVTTMPGATN
+396 AKVTTLPGATN

-418 SMQYNL
+418 SMQHNL

-431 YNLVWFCD
+431 FNLVWFCD

-445 RVYAFSDAYGRTP
+445 RVYAFSDCYVKPSSYSGIDSEGTK
-458 DYRSVMEENT
+458 
-468 LVTQNIDNKSD
+468 VTQNPDNKSD
-479 LNISGFRLIEMFS
+479 LDVSGFRLIEMFS
-492 DKMRKNETADM
+492 DKMRKNETSDM
-503 MHYWYMMGVYYS
+503 MHYWYMMGCYYA
-515 QGYRHYDNG
+515 GYRDWSNA
-524 GYPICTPNNLQ
+524 GYPVSPPYRLQ

-547 AMSIIPSFKTKNG
+547 AMSIIPKFKNDNG

-573 SHRVSR
+573 SHNISR
-579 KVSGESLDSWKNDV
+579 KISGERLSHYSFDKDA
-593 YITDKQ
+593 YITDKM
-599 TNTTITS
+599 TNTTVTS
-606 EKKNS
+606 IQKTS
-611 RYYSGENQTTIL
+611 RYKSDNQTITL

-637 GFFVAGSGARGIVR
+637 GFFVAGSGARGVVR

-668 LRKYQKELRTNKVL
+668 LKKCQKELRTNKVL

-691 YYILPSIP
+691 YYILPSVP
-699 RADENDEEGIHVK
+699 SDDESAEDGIQVK
-712 ENAKTGDLKRA
+712 DNAKTGDLKRA

-742 SQVA
+742 AQVA

>member
-15 DISVVQK
+15 DISVVHK

-31 ENRELILPIWKE
+31 ETRELILPLWKE

-67 MLYKM
+67 LLTKM
-72 QERKIDKS
+72 IERKIDKS

-103 CFTRGYNEL
+103 CFTKGYKEL
-112 LSKDFFGLKD
+112 ISKDFFGVD
-122 KDLNT
+122 NKDLNEL
-127 FNLAD
+127 NLAD

-140 VDNVPFSSVEQ
+140 MDNVPFSSVEQ

-164 EVLDLAKALMDF
+164 EVLDIAQGLMDF
-176 TDKNE
+176 TDENE
-181 DSQGE
+181 ESQNQEE
-186 EQQGQSQSSVGSDEG
+186 EQQSQSS
-201 EDNNQES
+201 
-208 GSDNTSD
+208 
-215 DSSDD
+215 DSSDSSDESEEETLQDLRDDAKKIEDTDD
-220 TQNSGSN
+220 TQSSGSQESDDDKN
-227 DEGDEG
+227 A
-233 EEEKETQGSSSQDT
+233 EEKEVEVNGD
-247 DEEEKTEAGQDTS
+247 
-260 SGIQGGNDYKH
+260 IQGGSEYKH
-271 SATTDLSFD
+271 RATTDLSFD
-280 KSLDDAMDKDVK
+280 KSLDDAMDKGAK

-298 IPKVNN
+298 IPKVND
-304 KVVVDY
+304 KVIVSY
-310 KSVLEQCKKHYSNK
+310 KSVLEQCKKHYTNIQNCS
-324 YSSNGYTTDKFLST
+324 KFISK
-338 TKSEITKFQMDSK
+338 TKSEMTKFQMDSK

-369 YKRAT
+369 YKRAS

-396 AKVTTMPGATN
+396 AKVTTLPGATN

-418 SMQYNL
+418 SMQHNL

-431 YNLVWFCD
+431 FNLVWFCD

-445 RVYAFSDAYGRTP
+445 RVYAFSDCYVKPSSYSGIDSEGTK
-458 DYRSVMEENT
+458 
-468 LVTQNIDNKSD
+468 VTQNPDNKSD
-479 LNISGFRLIEMFS
+479 LDVSGFRLIEMFS

-503 MHYWYMMGVYYS
+503 MHYWYMIGSYYGGS
-515 QGYRHYDNG
+515 RSYSRDYSYPATPPYR
-524 GYPICTPNNLQ
+524 LQ

-547 AMSIIPSFKTKNG
+547 AMSIIPKFKNDNG

-573 SHRVSR
+573 SHNISR
-579 KVSGESLDSWKNDV
+579 KISGERLSHYSFDKDS
-593 YITDKQ
+593 YITDKM
-599 TNTTITS
+599 TNTTVTS
-606 EKKNS
+606 SQKTS
-611 RYYSGENQTTIL
+611 RYKSDNQTNIL
-623 LELLKKRIPESNVL
+623 LELLKKRIPESNIL
-637 GFFVAGSGARGIVR
+637 GFFVAGSGARGVVR

-691 YYILPSIP
+691 YYILPSVP
-699 RADENDEEGIHVK
+699 SDDESAEDGIQVK

-742 SQVA
+742 AQVA

>member
-31 ENRELILPIWKE
+31 ETRELILPLWKE

-67 MLYKM
+67 LLTKM

-103 CFTRGYNEL
+103 CFTKGYKEL
-112 LSKDFFGLKD
+112 ISKDFFGVNN
-122 KDLNT
+122 KDLNEL
-127 FNLAD
+127 NLAD
-132 RINLHFKG
+132 RINLYFKG

-151 TWVDKVANVKTED
+151 TWVEKVRNVKTED
-164 EVLDLAKALMDF
+164 EVLDIAQGLMDF

-181 DSQGE
+181 ESQNQ
-186 EQQGQSQSSVGSDEG
+186 EQEQQSQSSAD
-201 EDNNQES
+201 
-208 GSDNTSD
+208 SD
-215 DSSDD
+215 DNADDNSDDTETQSSDD
-220 TQNSGSN
+220 KSDESQEDTQSSGSEESDDDKN
-227 DEGDEG
+227 T
-233 EEEKETQGSSSQDT
+233 EEK
-247 DEEEKTEAGQDTS
+247 KTEVN
-260 SGIQGGNDYKH
+260 SGIQGGESYKH
-271 SATTDLSFD
+271 RATTDLSFD
-280 KSLDDAMDKDVK
+280 KSLDDAMDKDAK

-298 IPKVNN
+298 IPKVND
-304 KVVVDY
+304 KVIVSY
-310 KSVLEQCKKHYSNK
+310 KSVLEQCKKHYTEIDNCSVFISK
-324 YSSNGYTTDKFLST
+324 

-369 YKRAT
+369 YKRAS

-396 AKVTTMPGATN
+396 AKVTTLPGATN

-418 SMQYNL
+418 SMQHNL

-431 YNLVWFCD
+431 FNLVWFCD

-445 RVYAFSDAYGRTP
+445 RVYAFSDCYVKPSSYSGIDSEGTK
-458 DYRSVMEENT
+458 
-468 LVTQNIDNKSD
+468 VTQNPDNKSD
-479 LNISGFRLIEMFS
+479 LDVSGFRLIEMFS

-503 MHYWYMMGVYYS
+503 MHYWYMMGTYYG
-515 QGYRHYDNG
+515 GYRNYSRDYS
-524 GYPICTPNNLQ
+524 YPATPPYRLQ

-547 AMSIIPSFKTKNG
+547 AMSIIPKFKNDNG

-573 SHRVSR
+573 SHNISR
-579 KVSGESLDSWKNDV
+579 KISGERLSHYSFDKDS
-593 YITDKQ
+593 YITDKV
-599 TNTTITS
+599 TNTTVNSTQ
-606 EKKNS
+606 KTS
-611 RYYSGENQTTIL
+611 RYSRFKGDNQTTML

-637 GFFVAGSGARGIVR
+637 GFFVAGSGKTGIVR

-691 YYILPSIP
+691 YYILPSVP
-699 RADENDEEGIHVK
+699 SDDESAENGIQVK

-723 FAKFS
+723 FTKFS

-742 SQVA
+742 AQVA

>member
-31 ENRELILPIWKE
+31 ETRELILPLWKE

-53 ICHEIGHALYTSKD
+53 ICHEIGHALYTSVD
-67 MLYKM
+67 LLTKM

-103 CFTRGYNEL
+103 CFTKGYKEL
-112 LSKDFFGLKD
+112 ISKDFFGVNN
-122 KDLNT
+122 KDLNEL
-127 FNLAD
+127 NLAD

-140 VDNVPFSSVEQ
+140 MDNVPFSSVEQ

-164 EVLDLAKALMDF
+164 EVLDIAQGLMDF
-176 TDKNE
+176 TDENE
-181 DSQGE
+181 ESQNQE
-186 EQQGQSQSSVGSDEG
+186 EEQSQSS
-201 EDNNQES
+201 N
-208 GSDNTSD
+208 
-215 DSSDD
+215 SSDD
-220 TQNSGSN
+220 NSDDNSDDTETQSSDDKSDESQEDTQSSGSEESDDDKN
-227 DEGDEG
+227 T
-233 EEEKETQGSSSQDT
+233 EEK
-247 DEEEKTEAGQDTS
+247 KTEVNG
-260 SGIQGGNDYKH
+260 GIQGGNGYKH
-271 SATTDLSFD
+271 RATTDLSFD
-280 KSLDDAMDKDVK
+280 KSLDDAMDKDAK

-298 IPKVNN
+298 IPKVND
-304 KVVVDY
+304 KVIVSY
-310 KSVLEQCKKHYSNK
+310 KSVLEQCKKHYTEIDNCSVFISK
-324 YSSNGYTTDKFLST
+324 
-338 TKSEITKFQMDSK
+338 TKSEMTKFQMDSK

-369 YKRAT
+369 YKRAS

-396 AKVTTMPGATN
+396 AKVTTLPGATN

-418 SMQYNL
+418 SMQHNL

-431 YNLVWFCD
+431 FNLVWFCD

-445 RVYAFSDAYGRTP
+445 RVYAFSDCYVKPSSYSGIDSEGTK
-458 DYRSVMEENT
+458 
-468 LVTQNIDNKSD
+468 VTQNPDSKSD
-479 LNISGFRLIEMFS
+479 LDVSGFRLIEMFS
-492 DKMRKNETADM
+492 DKMVKNETADM
-503 MHYWYMMGVYYS
+503 MHYWYMMGTYYG
-515 QGYRHYDNG
+515 GYRNYSRDYS
-524 GYPICTPNNLQ
+524 YPATPPYRLQ

-547 AMSIIPSFKTKNG
+547 AMSIIPKFKNDNG

-573 SHRVSR
+573 SHNIS
-579 KVSGESLDSWKNDV
+579 KKISGERLSHYSFDKDS
-593 YITDKQ
+593 YITDKV
-599 TNTTITS
+599 TNTTVNSIQKT
-606 EKKNS
+606 S
-611 RYYSGENQTTIL
+611 RYSRFKGDNQTTML

-637 GFFVAGSGARGIVR
+637 GFFVAGSGKTGIVR

-668 LRKYQKELRTNKVL
+668 LRKCQKELRTNKVL

-691 YYILPSIP
+691 YYILPSVP
-699 RADENDEEGIHVK
+699 SDDESAEDGIQVK
-712 ENAKTGDLKRA
+712 DNAKTGDLKRA

-742 SQVA
+742 AQVA

>member
-15 DISVVQK
+15 DISVVHK

-48 ISDLF
+48 VSDLF

-67 MLYKM
+67 MLQKM
-72 QERKIDKS
+72 VDRKIDKS

-89 IEKMVQDKYLGTRS
+89 IERMVQDKYLGTKS
-103 CFTRGYNEL
+103 CFTKGYNEL

-122 KDLNT
+122 KDLND

-151 TWVDKVANVKTED
+151 TWVDKVAKVKTED
-164 EVLDLAKALMDF
+164 EVLDLAQELMNF
-176 TDKNE
+176 TDENE

-186 EQQGQSQSSVGSDEG
+186 NQEQQSQSSVGSDEG
-201 EDNNQES
+201 E
-208 GSDNTSD
+208 GDNT
-215 DSSDD
+215 D
-220 TQNSGSN
+220 TQEDTSTDTSYDDNQSSGSN
-227 DEGDEG
+227 DESDEG
-233 EEEKETQGSSSQDT
+233 EEETQTQSSSSEDT
-247 DEEEKTEAGQDTS
+247 DEEEKTEAGQEKS
-260 SGIQGGNDYKH
+260 SGFQGGSGYKH

-280 KSLDDAMDKDVK
+280 KSLDDAMDKDCK

-298 IPKVNN
+298 IPKVND
-304 KVVVDY
+304 KIIIDF
-310 KSVLEQCKKHYSNK
+310 KSILEQCKKHYSVDNK
-324 YSSNGYTTDKFLST
+324 YSESRFITA
-338 TKSEITKFQMDSK
+338 TKSEVTKLQQDSK

-445 RVYAFSDAYGRTP
+445 RVYAFSDSYGRIPSYSRVESDT
-458 DYRSVMEENT
+458 EINT
-468 LVTQNIDNKSD
+468 QDRTQKSD
-479 LNISGFRLIEMFS
+479 LNVSGFRLLEMFS
-492 DKMRKNETADM
+492 DKMKKTEQSDA
-503 MHYWYMMGVYYS
+503 MHYWYMMGEYYAN
-515 QGYRHYDNG
+515 YRNWRDG
-524 GYPICTPNNLQ
+524 GYPMSPPRNLH

-547 AMSIIPSFKTKNG
+547 AMSIIPKFKNDNG

-573 SHRVSR
+573 SHSVSS
-579 KVSGESLDSWKNDV
+579 KMSGEEWNSYSV
-593 YITDKQ
+593 I
-599 TNTTITS
+599 I
-606 EKKNS
+606 KK
-611 RYYSGENQTTIL
+611 
-623 LELLKKRIPESNVL
+623 V
-637 GFFVAGSGARGIVR
+637 
-651 REIIQDKMGL
+651 
-661 HWDDMDT
+661 T
-668 LRKYQKELRTNKVL
+668 LQIK
-682 VCKTAGYDE
+682 
-691 YYILPSIP
+691 
-699 RADENDEEGIHVK
+699 
-712 ENAKTGDLKRA
+712 
-723 FAKFS
+723 
-728 KSKVLN
+728 
-734 RQLLNKFI
+734 
-742 SQVA
+742 

>member
-15 DISVVQK
+15 DISVVHK

-31 ENRELILPIWKE
+31 ETRELILPLWKE

-67 MLYKM
+67 LLTKM
-72 QERKIDKS
+72 IERKIDKS

-103 CFTRGYNEL
+103 CFTKGYKEL
-112 LSKDFFGLKD
+112 ISKDFFGVKNKYLHE
-122 KDLNT
+122 L
-127 FNLAD
+127 NLAD

-140 VDNVPFSSVEQ
+140 MDYIPFSSVEQ

-164 EVLDLAKALMDF
+164 EVLDIAQGLMDF
-176 TDKNE
+176 TDENE
-181 DSQGE
+181 ESQNQEE
-186 EQQGQSQSSVGSDEG
+186 EQQSQSS
-201 EDNNQES
+201 
-208 GSDNTSD
+208 

-220 TQNSGSN
+220 NSDDNSDDTETQSSDDKSDESQEETQSSGSEESDDDKN
-227 DEGDEG
+227 T
-233 EEEKETQGSSSQDT
+233 EEK
-247 DEEEKTEAGQDTS
+247 KTEVNG
-260 SGIQGGNDYKH
+260 GIQGGSEYKH
-271 SATTDLSFD
+271 RATTDLSFD
-280 KSLDDAMDKDVK
+280 KSLDDAMDKDAK

-298 IPKVNN
+298 IPKVND
-304 KVVVDY
+304 KVIVSY
-310 KSVLEQCKKHYSNK
+310 KSVLEQCKTHYDKTEN
-324 YSSNGYTTDKFLST
+324 SSKFISK
-338 TKSEITKFQMDSK
+338 TKSEMTKFQMDSK

-369 YKRAT
+369 YKRAS

-396 AKVTTMPGATN
+396 AKVTTLPGATN

-418 SMQYNL
+418 SMQHNL

-431 YNLVWFCD
+431 FNLVWFCD

-445 RVYAFSDAYGRTP
+445 RVYAFSDCYVKPASYSGIDSEGTK
-458 DYRSVMEENT
+458 
-468 LVTQNIDNKSD
+468 VTQNPDNKSD
-479 LNISGFRLIEMFS
+479 LDVSGFRLIEMFS

-503 MHYWYMMGVYYS
+503 MHYWYMIGSYYGGS
-515 QGYRHYDNG
+515 RGYSRDYS
-524 GYPICTPNNLQ
+524 YPATPPYRLQ

-547 AMSIIPSFKTKNG
+547 AMSIIPKFKNDNG

-573 SHRVSR
+573 SHNISR
-579 KVSGESLDSWKNDV
+579 KISGERLSHYSFDKDA
-593 YITDKQ
+593 YITDKV
-599 TNTTITS
+599 TNTTVTPI
-606 EKKNS
+606 KKTS
-611 RYYSGENQTTIL
+611 RYKSDNQTNIL
-623 LELLKKRIPESNVL
+623 LELLKKRIPESNIL
-637 GFFVAGSGARGIVR
+637 GFFVAGSGTRGVVR

-661 HWDDMDT
+661 HWDDIDT
-668 LRKYQKELRTNKVL
+668 LRKCQKELRTNKVL

-691 YYILPSIP
+691 YYILPSVP
-699 RADENDEEGIHVK
+699 SDDESAEDGIQVK

-742 SQVA
+742 AQVA

>member
-1 MSKKSIIAK
+1 M
-10 LLSEE
+10 
-15 DISVVQK
+15 
-22 KTKTAAFNV
+22 
-31 ENRELILPIWKE
+31 
-43 EMSKD
+43 
-48 ISDLF
+48 
-53 ICHEIGHALYTSKD
+53 
-67 MLYKM
+67 
-72 QERKIDKS
+72 
-80 YVNIIEDAR
+80 
-89 IEKMVQDKYLGTRS
+89 
-103 CFTRGYNEL
+103 
-112 LSKDFFGLKD
+112 
-122 KDLNT
+122 
-127 FNLAD
+127 
-132 RINLHFKG
+132 
-140 VDNVPFSSVEQ
+140 DNVPFSSVEQ
-151 TWVDKVANVKTED
+151 TWVDKVAKVKTED
-164 EVLDLAKALMDF
+164 EVLDLAQELMDF
-176 TDKNE
+176 TDENE

-186 EQQGQSQSSVGSDEG
+186 NQEQQSQSSVGSDEG
-201 EDNNQES
+201 EGETLEELRDNAKEIE
-208 GSDNTSD
+208 DT
-215 DSSDD
+215 DD
-220 TQNSGSN
+220 TQSSGSN
-227 DEGDEG
+227 DEGDEV
-233 EEEKETQGSSSQDT
+233 EEEKEVDTQSSSSQDT
-247 DEEEKTEAGQDTS
+247 DEEEKTEAGQDAS
-260 SGIQGGNDYKH
+260 SGFQGGSEYKH
-271 SATTDLSFD
+271 SAVTDLSFD

-304 KVVVDY
+304 KVVVGY
-310 KSVLEQCKKHYSNK
+310 KSVLEQCKKHYAVDTK
-324 YSSNGYTTDKFLST
+324 YSESKFIT
-338 TKSEITKFQMDSK
+338 YTKSEVTKLQQDSK

-431 YNLVWFCD
+431 FNLVWFCD

-458 DYRSVMEENT
+458 DYRSVMEEET
-468 LVTQNIDNKSD
+468 LVTQNKDNKSD
-479 LNISGFRLIEMFS
+479 LDISGFRLIEMFS

-503 MHYWYMMGVYYS
+503 MHYWYMMGCYYS
-515 QGYRHYDNG
+515 QGYRSYRDG
-524 GYPICTPNNLQ
+524 GYPISPPNNLQ

-573 SHRVSR
+573 SHRVQR
-579 KVSGESLDSWKNDV
+579 KVSGEDLDSWKRDV

-599 TNTTITS
+599 TNTTISS
-606 EKKNS
+606 EKKNN

-623 LELLKKRIPESNVL
+623 LELLKKRIPDSNVL

-651 REIIQDKMGL
+651 REIIQEKMGL
-661 HWDDMDT
+661 SWDDTDT
-668 LRKYQKELRTNKVL
+668 LRKCQKELRTNKVL

-699 RADENDEEGIHVK
+699 KVDENDEDGIQVK

-728 KSKVLN
+728 KSKTLN

-742 SQVA
+742 AQVA

>member
-67 MLYKM
+67 MLKKM
-72 QERKIDKS
+72 IDRKIDKS

-186 EQQGQSQSSVGSDEG
+186 NQEQQSQSSVGSNEG
-201 EDNNQES
+201 EGE
-208 GSDNTSD
+208 TLEELRD
-215 DSSDD
+215 DAKQIEDTDD
-220 TQNSGSN
+220 TQSSGSN

-233 EEEKETQGSSSQDT
+233 QEETQSSSSQDT

-310 KSVLEQCKKHYSNK
+310 KSVLEQCKKHYNHYK
-324 YSSNGYTTDKFLST
+324 GGEGGGKFLST

-431 YNLVWFCD
+431 FNLVWFCD

-458 DYRSVMEENT
+458 DYRSVMEEDT
-468 LVTQNIDNKSD
+468 LVTQNSDNKSD
-479 LNISGFRLIEMFS
+479 LDISGFRLIEMFS

-503 MHYWYMMGVYYS
+503 MHYWYMMGCYYS
-515 QGYRHYDNG
+515 QGYRSYRDG

-573 SHRVSR
+573 SHRVTR

-623 LELLKKRIPESNVL
+623 LELLKKRIPDSNVL

-661 HWDDMDT
+661 GWDDTET
-668 LRKYQKELRTNKVL
+668 LKKCQKELRTNKVL

-699 RADENDEEGIHVK
+699 RTDENDEEGIQVK

-728 KSKVLN
+728 KSKTLN

-742 SQVA
+742 AQVA